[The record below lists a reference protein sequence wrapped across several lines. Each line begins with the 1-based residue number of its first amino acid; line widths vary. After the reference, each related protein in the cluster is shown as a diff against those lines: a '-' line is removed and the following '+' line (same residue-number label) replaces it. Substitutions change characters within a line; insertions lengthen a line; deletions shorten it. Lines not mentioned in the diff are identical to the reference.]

1 MVRDE
6 KKKRFNANYSANWIR
21 VFRTTFP
28 LNAETTVSMLITVQ
42 IG

>member
-6 KKKRFNANYSANWIR
+6 KSFNANYSANWIR
-21 VFRTTFP
+21 GGNVPTTKKV
-28 LNAETTVSMLITVQ
+28 TTVSMLITVQ